1 MGQFVL
7 GVEGYKNPVW
17 PKTPSLSAD
26 ENMGEEN
33 KTFKPGIYTLK
44 GVVPIVYLI
53 FLWGFS

>member
-7 GVEGYKNPVW
+7 GVEGYKNPAW

-26 ENMGEEN
+26 KNIGEEN

-44 GVVPIVYLI
+44 GMVPIVYLI
-53 FLWGFS
+53 FLLGFF